1 MNKQMLKLAGLGIG
15 VIAMAALLSIPVAAT
30 AKDDDHGKH
39 MAATSAPAS
48 AGRHGMCRMHAKKL
62 GEALKAIDSATKA
75 VEANDKKKALAELKT
90 AKTLVSA
97 AHKAMSQMGKGKFL
111 NTSCPIMGGKLD
123 PTKVTADLTK
133 TFKGG
138 KVGFCC
144 ASCLG
149 AWDKLSDEDKEQKLR
164 KSAAADG
171 QGKAMDHGK
180 ATPPMPM
187 KGHGNH

>member
-1 MNKQMLKLAGLGIG
+1 MNKQVLKLAGLGIG
-15 VIAMAALLSIPVAAT
+15 LIAMAALLSVPVAAT

-97 AHKAMSQMGKGKFL
+97 AHKAMSQMGKGKIL
-111 NTSCPIMGGKLD
+111 NVRCPIMGGKLD
-123 PTKVTADLTK
+123 PSNLPATLTRP
-133 TFKGG
+133 FKGG

-144 ASCLG
+144 GGCPG
-149 AWDKLSDEDKEQKLR
+149 VWDKLSDEDKEQKLR

-180 ATPPMPM
+180 TKPMPM